1 MPIGL
6 PLCALAQCTAPEALA
21 AALLIDSLLT
31 SCAVL
36 WNSAVLPRYHIV
48 TTVLEL
54 LKMIRDYVKSAEAIP
69 ALLDQALPSA
79 HCLLTSVLGQQYAAA
94 V

>member
-1 MPIGL
+1 M
-6 PLCALAQCTAPEALA
+6 LC
-21 AALLIDSLLT
+21 
-31 SCAVL
+31 CAVL
-36 WNSAVLPRYHIV
+36 HRYHIV

-79 HCLLTSVLGQQYAAA
+79 HAMST
-94 V
+94 

>member
-1 MPIGL
+1 M
-6 PLCALAQCTAPEALA
+6 
-21 AALLIDSLLT
+21 
-31 SCAVL
+31 
-36 WNSAVLPRYHIV
+36 LPRYHIV

-79 HCLLTSVLGQQYAAA
+79 HCLLTSVLGRTRRQSECSA
-94 V
+94 VHTRVPLYFLSKLSRNTNGSESALSRW

>member
-1 MPIGL
+1 MH
-6 PLCALAQCTAPEALA
+6 
-21 AALLIDSLLT
+21 
-31 SCAVL
+31 
-36 WNSAVLPRYHIV
+36 RYHIV